1 MYDSTSGRTGSH
13 HDGLPSRLWDYTMIQ
28 MEPRYYLFPSD
39 GIEVDSLLLSD
50 FRLLFKMYSALCK
63 SEWELK
69 LPSFFFF
76 IIRSNHLVKQHYNKL
91 SFSLQ
96 AVMFCCFPFTFIL
109 IPCQFLGI
117 MWISLSHSLFFLL
130 ELFIKRSWKMLALG
144 QKKD

>member
-1 MYDSTSGRTGSH
+1 MYDSTSGRIGSH

-50 FRLLFKMYSALCK
+50 FRLLFKMYSAHCK

-69 LPSFFFF
+69 LPSFFF

>member
-50 FRLLFKMYSALCK
+50 FRLLFKMYSAHCK

-69 LPSFFFF
+69 LPSFFF

>member
-13 HDGLPSRLWDYTMIQ
+13 HDGHPSRLWDYTMIQ

-50 FRLLFKMYSALCK
+50 FRLLFKMYSAHCK

-69 LPSFFFF
+69 LPSFFF

>member
-69 LPSFFFF
+69 LPSFFF